1 MDPDARDR
9 LVELVMAARQGDVP
23 AYGRIVE
30 LTEAAVHAAVRRV
43 VGSPQEAE
51 DLAQET
57 YLRAYRALDGLRDPR
72 ALVAWLQ
79 RIARDVALNHLRG
92 QRRSFADPV
101 EVEGLASSAP
111 DDEDLEQASLA
122 RAMIALPTEDRRLC
136 ERYYHG
142 GWPMKRLAEDLG
154 LTEAAVR
161 KRLQRV
167 RDRLRREM
175 TMGTTELP
183 RRIIELLSVPDLT
196 ALPENPVGALWD
208 EFRRHHE
215 GYEVVELPERVPRA
229 EVEAVYGGAAPE
241 GLAEYLEYLER
252 QDWLRP
258 ELTVSLLIAARQRR
272 GTRRL
277 VTTGKVYRL
286 GDAEGATRLH
296 AFHQAEAL
304 WIEEGLDEWEAMGR
318 AVGLVERL
326 SGGGR
331 LRITQ
336 TDYQLYSGRGWEV
349 DVEWPGQGWWGVCGM
364 AKFADGVVER
374 LGYDPARC
382 TAAGLGVGLDRLACL
397 RYGIDDIRKV
407 AAARVGTGIEPGEAL
422 PVPSVPRCRQ
432 EAGRSPGVP
441 ASPAPAHGRP

>member
-1 MDPDARDR
+1 MDPDERDR
-9 LVELVMAARQGDVP
+9 LARLAVAAQQGDVE

-43 VGSPQEAE
+43 VDDPHEAE
-51 DLAQET
+51 DLAQEAF
-57 YLRAYRALDGLRDPR
+57 LRAYRALGGLRDPR

-79 RIARDVALNHLRG
+79 RIARDVALNHLRAR
-92 QRRSFADPV
+92 RRSFVDPV
-101 EVEGLASSAP
+101 EVERLAPSALE
-111 DDEDLEQASLA
+111 DEDLEQASLA
-122 RAMIALPTEDRRLC
+122 RAMVTLPTEDRRLC

-142 GWPMKRLAEDLG
+142 GWTMKRLAEDLG

-175 TMGTTELP
+175 TMSTTELP
-183 RRIIELLSVPDLT
+183 RRIVELLSVPDLT
-196 ALPENPVGALWD
+196 ALPENPVGALWT

-215 GYEVVELPERVPRA
+215 GWEVVELPERLQRG

-241 GLAEYLEYLER
+241 RLAEYLGYLER

-258 ELTVSLLIAARQRR
+258 ELTVSLLIAARQR
-272 GTRRL
+272 GGARRL

-286 GDAEGATRLH
+286 GDAEGATRLL

-304 WIEEGLDEWEAMGR
+304 WIEEGLDEWQAMGST
-318 AVGLVERL
+318 VGLVERL

-336 TDYQLYSGRGWEV
+336 VEYQLYSRRGWEV
-349 DVEWPGQGWWGVCGM
+349 DVEWPGQGWSGVCGM
-364 AKFADGVVER
+364 ARYADEVTER
-374 LGYDPARC
+374 LGHNPSRC
-382 TAAGLGVGLDRLACL
+382 AAAGLGVGLDRLACL

-407 AAARVGTGIEPGEAL
+407 AAARV
-422 PVPSVPRCRQ
+422 
-432 EAGRSPGVP
+432 
-441 ASPAPAHGRP
+441 